1 MLLPP
6 FCWCSVASGRALTL
20 LLLAALTGC
29 SSPIRK
35 DAPLVGRWSTGCVMS
50 QLGPSMSRYTFRSD
64 ETFDASF
71 AMLFMRLTDTGSY
84 RVDGDVIT
92 FTGKSKAWTMRFD
105 FKGDHLMLR
114 DSDTYTLHKIGNA
127 K

>member
-1 MLLPP
+1 M
-6 FCWCSVASGRALTL
+6 
-20 LLLAALTGC
+20 
-29 SSPIRK
+29 
-35 DAPLVGRWSTGCVMS
+35 MS

-71 AMLFMRLTDTGSY
+71 TTWFMRLTDTGSY
-84 RVDGDVIT
+84 RIDGDTIT
-92 FTGKSKAWTMRFD
+92 FTGKSKTSAMHFTFD
-105 FKGDHLMLR
+105 GDHLILR